1 MIALAYNNKMTV
13 VTCNNSCKNT
23 ITNTLDKLLHGENA
37 ILQKGD
43 KIIWSRK
50 SKLLDDL
57 KNCIKN
63 NPEQDSCV
71 FVTKI
76 KANQGE
82 KYHKNLYRPVYA
94 AVKNTNISVILLF
107 EYQDHLYSNATN
119 AGLEMSV

>member
-1 MIALAYNNKMTV
+1 MRNYKMIAISYNKANKNIGM
-13 VTCNNSCKNT
+13 SA
-23 ITNTLDKLLHGENA
+23 LDKLLHGENA

-43 KIIWSRK
+43 NIIWSRK

>member
-1 MIALAYNNKMTV
+1 MRNYKMIVISYNKANKNIGM
-13 VTCNNSCKNT
+13 SA
-23 ITNTLDKLLHGENA
+23 LDKLLHGENA

-82 KYHKNLYRPVYA
+82 KYHKNICRPVDD
-94 AVKNTNISVILLF
+94 AVKNTNISVILLL
-107 EYQDHLYSNATN
+107 EYQDYLYDNATT